1 MGKFSKK
8 VGRES
13 RNAHRKMQDKMAYM
27 SEKSACRVQE
37 NANTVAKLLERSEP
51 IMQKRIIQQC
61 FQQVFAMSYM
71 ALHDEFGFGKKRVKK
86 WYKRMLEIQHEALTG
101 GSKTPY
107 EDMLVALADDYNFD
121 LNEAMDEVNAE
132 LNKEWYGTATP

>member
-1 MGKFSKK
+1 MGKLSKR

-51 IMQKRIIQQC
+51 LMQKRIMKQC
-61 FQQVFAMSYM
+61 FSQVFAMSYM
-71 ALHDEFGFGKKRVKK
+71 ALHDEFGFGKKRIKR
-86 WYKRMLEIQHEALTG
+86 WYKKMLSIQHEALTG

-107 EDMLVALADDYNFD
+107 DDMLVALQDEYNFD
-121 LNEAMDEVNAE
+121 INTAMDEVNAE
-132 LNKEWYGTATP
+132 LDAEWGRNR